1 MAMDT
6 IKIDNKTVRMVAHRG
21 LSGLEKENTCSA
33 FVAACNRATYFGV
46 ETDVHRTADGRYI
59 EISAELPPYSETFLA
74 KIRKIYG
81 RDAT

>member
-6 IKIDNKTVRMVAHRG
+6 IKIDNKNVRMVAHRG

-46 ETDVHRTADGRYI
+46 ETTW
-59 EISAELPPYSETFLA
+59 
-74 KIRKIYG
+74 
-81 RDAT
+81 